1 MLLIK
6 TLKEASFFSTNGYR
20 DSNVTSYISKP
31 KKKKNA
37 QGSEVYVENSSVK
50 HTTHQRLPNLAE
62 YITSMLHKS

>member
-6 TLKEASFFSTNGYR
+6 TLKEASFFSINGYR

-31 KKKKNA
+31 KKKNA